1 MLDIF
6 IGLVQVV
13 LREGFIYG
21 IMAVG
26 VYITYKV
33 MDFPDLTVDGSFPLG
48 MCAAA
53 ALINGGM
60 NPWLACLLSFAVG
73 AAAGAVTGLLHV
85 KLHITDLLSGI
96 LVMTALYSV
105 NMVITMKRAVMPFYN
120 LPTIFSSG
128 LGGMLYGALGQWG
141 WVLMALI
148 VCMAVKFLVD
158 LYLKTRSGLLLRA
171 SGNNSQFVISQGK
184 DPGNMKILGLMIGN
198 GLTALSGCVLAQQK
212 ESADIASGTG
222 MVVMSLAAVIIGE
235 ALLGRIRWIKP
246 TLTAIIGMILYR
258 ACLTAAMQMGLD
270 TSYLKMLMSI
280 IFIIALVAS
289 RIASGRGTHNGTA
302 VNRTTI

>member
-1 MLDIF
+1 LDIF
-6 IGLVQVV
+6 LGLLQVI

-33 MDFPDLTVDGSFPLG
+33 LDFPDLTVDGSFPLG
-48 MCAAA
+48 MCTAA
-53 ALINGGM
+53 ALISAGV
-60 NPWLACLLSFAVG
+60 NPWLACLVSFAAG

-105 NMVITMKRAVMPFYN
+105 NMVITMDRGVVPFYD
-120 LPTIFSSG
+120 LPTIFNSG
-128 LGGMLYGALGQWG
+128 LGGALHTTLDQWG

-148 VCMAVKFLVD
+148 VCMVVKLLVD

-171 SGNNSQFVISQGK
+171 SGSNAQFVISQGK
-184 DPGNMKILGLMIGN
+184 NPGTMKILGLMIGN

-235 ALLGRIRWIKP
+235 AVLGRVKWMKP

-258 ACLTAAMQMGLD
+258 TCLTAAMQMGMD
-270 TSYLKMLMSI
+270 TNYLKMLMSI
-280 IFIIALVAS
+280 IFVAALVAS
-289 RIASGRGTHNGTA
+289 RAASGRGKHNGTA
-302 VNRTTI
+302 VDRTRI